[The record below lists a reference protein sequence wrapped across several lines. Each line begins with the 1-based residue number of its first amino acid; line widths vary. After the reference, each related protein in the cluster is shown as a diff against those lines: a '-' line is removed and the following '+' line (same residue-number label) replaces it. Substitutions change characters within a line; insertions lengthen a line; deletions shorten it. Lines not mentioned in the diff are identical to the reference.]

1 MMTSIIDVQEF
12 YLFMLAV
19 TCTDERN
26 KFKCT
31 KIKYAG
37 VRSLV
42 TCWNL
47 HDAEKN
53 KAKYRRN
60 MVVCKVCFGVES
72 KKTLSKNQ
80 AYVFEYWS
88 IYGSQGF
95 RRTVL
100 TLLLLVESGVMLPG
114 KLSIRVYISVFF
126 FFWWSVFQQ
135 LRLCRD
141 LKGKSKPRM
150 MYPLRSVWFCIHPS
164 NQVVTWYN
172 AWISEDWDLF
182 EWTLTTTEVFATN
195 SFFTNPGQRLTFWS
209 VHLCAN
215 QVGYRPI
222 LRKVLRRYMHYY
234 EILVS

>member
-1 MMTSIIDVQEF
+1 MLKSSWCRKKNKVSSKYGCMQGLLWCGIQENVVKEPSICVWILKYLRFTGVQENCF
-12 YLFMLAV
+12 NVIASGGK
-19 TCTDERN
+19 RG
-26 KFKCT
+26 
-31 KIKYAG
+31 YASG
-37 VRSLV
+37 EIVDTSL
-42 TCWNL
+42 
-47 HDAEKN
+47 H
-53 KAKYRRN
+53 
-60 MVVCKVCFGVES
+60 
-72 KKTLSKNQ
+72 
-80 AYVFEYWS
+80 
-88 IYGSQGF
+88 
-95 RRTVL
+95 
-100 TLLLLVESGVMLPG
+100 
-114 KLSIRVYISVFF
+114 LSICFF
-126 FFWWSVFQQ
+126 LFFWWSVFQQ